1 MRVRDVAVD
10 GIHGLCARRFYSER
24 GVGVSTDR
32 QFSRRGS
39 VQRATCDSREA
50 IVGFV
55 FIFFLLFAAN
65 NYFLFTTAFVL
76 FVFTP
81 RLLFCLQHTPSLLF
95 VAFFLFVFFFRTVVY
110 NAHLPD

>member
-65 NYFLFTTAFVL
+65 NFFFYDSFCAICIYTTFAVSLTAYSIFLI
-76 FVFTP
+76 
-81 RLLFCLQHTPSLLF
+81 RH
-95 VAFFLFVFFFRTVVY
+95 FFLFVFFFRTVVY

>member
-39 VQRATCDSREA
+39 VQRVTCDSRKA

-65 NYFLFTTAFVL
+65 NFFFLRQLLCYLYLHHVCCFAYSILHLSYSSL
-76 FVFTP
+76 FSFC
-81 RLLFCLQHTPSLLF
+81 LLF
-95 VAFFLFVFFFRTVVY
+95 
-110 NAHLPD
+110 